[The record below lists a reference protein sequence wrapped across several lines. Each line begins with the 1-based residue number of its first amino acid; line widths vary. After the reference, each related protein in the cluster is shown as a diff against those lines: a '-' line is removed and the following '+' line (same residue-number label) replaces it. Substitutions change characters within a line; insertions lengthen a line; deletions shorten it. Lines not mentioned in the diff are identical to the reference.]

1 MGNQPVTKAKF
12 EGITA
17 VFTTT
22 NDAMTAQV
30 AKLSTQ
36 MNNNANNN
44 VSNNTNN
51 NKNNQNRGG

>member
-1 MGNQPVTKAKF
+1 MGDQPVTKAEF

-17 VFTTT
+17 DFTTT

-36 MNNNANNN
+36 MNNNTNNN

-51 NKNNQNRGG
+51 NRNNQNKGG